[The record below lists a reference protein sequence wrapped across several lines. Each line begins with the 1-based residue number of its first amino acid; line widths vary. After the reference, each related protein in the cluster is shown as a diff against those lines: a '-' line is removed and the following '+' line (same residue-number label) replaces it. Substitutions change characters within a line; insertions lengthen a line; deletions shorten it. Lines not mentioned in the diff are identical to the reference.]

1 MSPDFE
7 RLIGRAVT
15 DKEFRNA
22 VLADP
27 EQAARDAGFQL
38 DSKELDQ
45 IKENVSRINADA
57 EIKKQVDEQF
67 AANSAAFW

>member
-15 DKEFRNA
+15 DKEFRDA

-27 EQAARDAGFQL
+27 EQAARDAGLQL

-67 AANSAAFW
+67 AANSVAFW